1 VGMNLRQA
9 VETSIKS
16 FYKGEPLAKTTEEAG
31 EVIYTLE
38 YFTDMGSEDSKK
50 EKKNDK
56 KDV

>member
-1 VGMNLRQA
+1 MNLRQA